1 MIIDRNSPVPQ
12 YFQLQTWLM
21 EQITQGVYKQGD
33 KIPTE
38 KELGEI
44 TGLARATIRQAIS
57 NIVNKGYLERKKR
70 LGTFVIYK
78 KDAKHR
84 ANIIGVIVPDI
95 RRGYAP
101 ELARGIEDEAVN
113 KRLSTILCN
122 SDDLY
127 VQADFHADRLIE
139 NAVSGVIFI
148 PTAASNNKN
157 RLILEKFK
165 MNDTPVV
172 LADRTINNVKTD
184 LVTTNNYEGAYKIT
198 AYLIKNGHTRIGM
211 IMNSLFSTEILRLE
225 GYKQALL
232 DHDIEIDESIIF
244 ASRSPFNERRCLQS
258 ANDLLHIVP
267 PVTAVFGGHDR
278 IAYQVIN
285 AAKNLMLNIPD
296 DVALVGYDDLL
307 LSRSQHHGI
316 STMHQPIYEMG
327 VESMR
332 LLLERIENIKG
343 KPKVITLKSRLIERA
358 SVDINRQ

>member
-1 MIIDRNSPVPQ
+1 MMIIDRNSPVPQ
-12 YFQLQTWLM
+12 YFQLQTWLL

-38 KELGEI
+38 KEFGEI
-44 TGLARATIRQAIS
+44 TGLARATIRQAIT

-78 KDAKHR
+78 KDVKQR
-84 ANIIGVIVPDI
+84 SNIIGVIVPDI

-139 NAVSGVIFI
+139 NTVSGVIFI
-148 PTAASNNKN
+148 PTAASNKKN
-157 RLILEKFK
+157 RLILEKFQA
-165 MNDTPVV
+165 NDIPVV
-172 LADRTINNVKTD
+172 LADRTIKNVDTD
-184 LVTTNNYEGAYKIT
+184 LVTTDNYEGAYKIT
-198 AYLIKNGHTRIGM
+198 SYLIKHGHTRIGM

-232 DHDIEIDESIIF
+232 DHDIEIDESVIF
-244 ASRSPFNERRCLQS
+244 ASRGPFNEARCLQN
-258 ANDLLHIVP
+258 ANDMLHVVP
-267 PVTAVFGGHDR
+267 PVTAIFGGHDR
-278 IAYQVIN
+278 IAYQVKN
-285 AAKNLMLNIPD
+285 AARNLLLDIPN

-307 LSRSQHHGI
+307 LSRTQHHGI

-327 VESMR
+327 VESMK
-332 LLLERIENIKG
+332 LLLERIENTEG
-343 KPKVITLKSRLIERA
+343 KPQTITLKSRLVERA
-358 SVDINRQ
+358 SVAIK

>member
-12 YFQLQTWLM
+12 YFQLQTWLL

-38 KELGEI
+38 KEFGEI
-44 TGLARATIRQAIS
+44 TGLARATIRQAIT

-78 KDAKHR
+78 KDVKQR
-84 ANIIGVIVPDI
+84 SNIIGVIVPDI

-139 NAVSGVIFI
+139 NTVSGVIFI
-148 PTAASNNKN
+148 PTAASNKKN
-157 RLILEKFK
+157 RLILEKFQA
-165 MNDTPVV
+165 NDIPVV
-172 LADRTINNVKTD
+172 LADRTIKNVDTD
-184 LVTTNNYEGAYKIT
+184 LVTTDNYEGAYKIT
-198 AYLIKNGHTRIGM
+198 SYLIKHGHTRIGM

-232 DHDIEIDESIIF
+232 DHDIEIDESVIF
-244 ASRSPFNERRCLQS
+244 ASRGPFNEARCLQN
-258 ANDLLHIVP
+258 ANDMLHVVP
-267 PVTAVFGGHDR
+267 PVTAIFGGHDR
-278 IAYQVIN
+278 IAYQVKN
-285 AAKNLMLNIPD
+285 AARNLLLDIPN

-307 LSRSQHHGI
+307 LSRTQHHGI

-327 VESMR
+327 VESMK
-332 LLLERIENIKG
+332 LLLERIENTEG
-343 KPKVITLKSRLIERA
+343 KPQTITLKSRLVERA
-358 SVDINRQ
+358 SVAIK